1 MSSFRLVNL
10 PIPTEILRFPVVHFA
25 EIDSTNAY
33 LLDRHS
39 HPSGTIVW
47 ADFQSAGRGRLG
59 RSWITPPNEA
69 LLFSIYLKIHHNET
83 PLFIYS
89 FLTAVG
95 VLEGLQ
101 TLVAPA
107 QLALKWP
114 NDVLLK
120 NMKVC
125 GILVQSKTRSG
136 DNADVVIGVGVN
148 LNQNSDFFIPD
159 LPFASSLYS
168 ITGKKYESENVIAK
182 LIYSIDQNLVVLN
195 GNGTVPILEKWRK
208 YCPYIGQK
216 IKVND
221 GQKVHSGVFQNISDD
236 GGLIL
241 QVGRTYQTFHAAEV
255 TIVREAQECY

>member
-1 MSSFRLVNL
+1 MSTFRLSQL
-10 PIPTEILRFPVVHFA
+10 PISTGVLKLPIIHFE

-33 LLDRHS
+33 LLSRHS

-59 RSWITPPNEA
+59 RSWMAPPGEA
-69 LLFSIYLKIHHNET
+69 LLFSIYLKIHHSET
-83 PLFIYS
+83 PLFIYP

-101 TLVAPA
+101 NIVTPNW
-107 QLALKWP
+107 LALKWP

-120 NMKVC
+120 NLKVC
-125 GILVQSKTRSG
+125 GILVQSKTSSG
-136 DNADVVIGVGVN
+136 NNADVIIGIGIN
-148 LNQNSDFFIPD
+148 LNQNSDFFMNN
-159 LPFASSLYS
+159 LPFAGSLFS
-168 ITGKKYESENVIAK
+168 ITGKKYESENVLAK

-195 GNGTVPILEKWRK
+195 DSGTDPILEKWRK

-221 GQKVHSGVFQNISDD
+221 GRNIHSGVFNNISED

-241 QVGRTYQTFHAAEV
+241 QTGRTKRTFHAAEV
-255 TIVREAQECY
+255 TIVREK